1 MVKIDFNKAFNSSMN
16 YMSSMLFKPFVF
28 RKWLALGFVA
38 MLAGF
43 GSGGSGGGG
52 NGGGGNTSS
61 WGRSADKMSTM
72 SSDIGAFLHQ
82 YLWLILLGVAI
93 LIALGL
99 LFTWLASVF
108 KFVYTDQ
115 LVRNS
120 MEIKEPFA
128 RLKGLGTSYFLWT
141 LVFGLVCSLSF
152 LVIVGIPALIA
163 YTTYHSST
171 ALSIGCMVI
180 GGLLFITLAILG
192 GVIDIFARDFVIT
205 AMYVKNLRV
214 MDAWRTIMPTIRA
227 NKGQI
232 ALYVLMLIVISIASA
247 IISIF
252 VLIIAAII
260 IAIPV
265 GILAGLCVL
274 IALSASLTWNPVTIA
289 AVSVLGVIVLFA
301 FSYVLVCMMQPLL
314 VFRRVFSLK
323 VLGQLDSELETL
335 EIPAPVAPQTD
346 VTLSS

>member
-1 MVKIDFNKAFNSSMN
+1 MVRIDFNKAFNSSMN
-16 YMSSMLFKPFVF
+16 YMSGILFKPFIF
-28 RKWLALGFVA
+28 KKWLALGFVA

-43 GSGGSGGGG
+43 GGGGSGGGNSG
-52 NGGGGNTSS
+52 SNGSNI
-61 WGRSADKMSTM
+61 GRSVDRM

-82 YLWLILLGVAI
+82 YLWLILLGVSL
-93 LIALGL
+93 LIALGF
-99 LFTWLASVF
+99 LFTWLASIF

-141 LVFGLVCSLSF
+141 LAFGLICLLAF

-171 ALSIGCMVI
+171 ALSIGCMII

-214 MDAWRTIMPTIRA
+214 MDAWRTVMPTIRA

-232 ALYVLMLIVISIASA
+232 TLYVLLLIVISIASA

-252 VLIIAAII
+252 ALIIAVIL
-260 IAIPV
+260 IAIPA

-274 IALSASLTWNPVTIA
+274 LALSLSLTWNPFTIT
-289 AVSVLGVIVLFA
+289 AVSILGVIVLIV

-314 VFRRVFSLK
+314 VFRRVFSLN
-323 VLGQLDSELETL
+323 VLGQLDSELITL
-335 EIPAPVAPQTD
+335 EIPEPAPIVPQEPI
-346 VTLSS
+346 